1 MFKFCNS
8 QTSHKNDIGNSWIAQ
23 QSPHMSVEG
32 QSAKIVELINAP
44 KQAMQL
50 GGKFC
55 GKENSNKNP
64 KKGKIMDPTFTIF
77 GPP

>member
-1 MFKFCNS
+1 
-8 QTSHKNDIGNSWIAQ
+8 
-23 QSPHMSVEG
+23 MSVEG